1 MTFGEKLKSLRE
13 KLNMTQQFLADESG
27 VHRVQ
32 IARYE
37 TGDGIPTWDLVQK
50 LARALG
56 TNCTAFADDEPEEKS
71 NAAATKAKKRK

>member
-13 KLNMTQQFLADESG
+13 KCGMTQHALAEASG

-37 TGDGIPTWDLVQK
+37 TGDGVPTWELVQK
-50 LARALG
+50 LARSLG
-56 TNCTAFADDEPEEKS
+56 TDCRAFADDPTPAKPKKPVKGKS
-71 NAAATKAKKRK
+71 K